1 MVRQAVPLIVVGISL
16 VVGLTMCIAG
26 SAIDKC
32 WYSIFILI
40 PAILSIFFGYGF
52 YRQSLDGSEGG
63 LIGSGGF
70 MFLFAMS
77 MTSLYTLPIILW
89 HNNTIRNLSLGLTL
103 GGCFIIT
110 IGVIFN
116 VVCSLKQDGESLCGG
131 DDF

>member
-1 MVRQAVPLIVVGISL
+1 
-16 VVGLTMCIAG
+16 
-26 SAIDKC
+26 
-32 WYSIFILI
+32 
-40 PAILSIFFGYGF
+40 
-52 YRQSLDGSEGG
+52 
-63 LIGSGGF
+63 

-89 HNNTIRNLSLGLTL
+89 HINTIRNLSLGLTL